1 MEPFPDAWPLEA
13 QRSFS
18 RRPQTQDRV
27 STRLEQPQAA
37 PDPAS
42 RPTFL
47 KLFNF
52 YTGVT
57 LSLCGVGAFLAGAP
71 SRKWVEVE
79 VTVPQGVRL
88 GYKLQTLAHMGPW
101 LACNHNK
108 HCDRPW
114 ILAPGLGKLQYGLV
128 KSTTASWITRVFSS
142 LYEISSLYTNST

>member
-1 MEPFPDAWPLEA
+1 MEPFPDARPLEA

-27 STRLEQPQAA
+27 STRLEQPQVA

-57 LSLCGVGAFLAGAP
+57 LSLCGVGAFLAGAT

-128 KSTTASWITRVFSS
+128 KSTTASWITRVFSFRHR
-142 LYEISSLYTNST
+142 